1 MKNKLKICLII
12 IFVILI
18 LSLLVTKVYAY
29 FTVFAATNGTVQMEF
44 GQTST
49 YMYQEVGS
57 DGVDI
62 YIANTGDYH
71 CYVRVKIFASSSANI
86 SYEAESGWNQ
96 QGDGYWYYDQ
106 ILAPGTNTSK
116 IVLKNP
122 TENVENA
129 EKIQIIAIQEIT
141 EVMYNENG
149 EPYADW
155 NRTIER

>member
-12 IFVILI
+12 IFVIFI
-18 LSLLVTKVYAY
+18 FSLLVTKVYAY
-29 FTVFAATNGTVQMEF
+29 FQTHTATDGTVQMEF

-49 YMYQEVGS
+49 YMYQEVS
-57 DGVDI
+57 SNGVDI

-71 CYVRVKIFASSSANI
+71 CYVRVKIFASTSANI

-96 QGDGYWYYDQ
+96 QGDGYWYYDP
-106 ILAPGTNTSK
+106 ILAPGTNTNK

-155 NRTIER
+155 NKSIK